1 VLPLLLA
8 GLLLAVAAGC
18 GGADGKTEAT
28 WTRAQAEAVDTVRGM
43 RVHVRE
49 CRGLGG
55 KRIDDGVVRYARFAC
70 VAGARR
76 RGERY
81 DTVGIFYTLRPLAA
95 FDRGGHARYALTNV
109 RFIGG
114 PGVP

>member
-1 VLPLLLA
+1 MRPVLVA
-8 GLLLAVAAGC
+8 GLVAGLAAGC
-18 GGADGKTEAT
+18 NGADGQSAAA
-28 WTRAQAEAVDTVRGM
+28 WTRAQAEAVDTIRGM

-49 CRGLGG
+49 CRGV
-55 KRIDDGVVRYARFAC
+55 RDRRVDDGVVRYTRFAC
-70 VAGARR
+70 AAGARR

-95 FDRGGHARYALTNV
+95 FERDRPRYELTNV